1 MKRFAVLMFG
11 ASVYAMFLGV
21 FLYAVGFVGN
31 FLVPTRLDG
40 VAKLPIAQALVINLL
55 LLALFAVQHSVM
67 ARPWFKKSWT
77 RFVPEPIERSTY
89 VLCTNVVLAL
99 LYWQWQP
106 IGGAVWDVQ
115 HLWGRAMLYG
125 LFAFGWLTVLVTTFL
140 INHFDLFGL
149 RQVWLYFRG
158 KHYTSLGFVTP
169 GPYRFV
175 RHPMYIGWLMAFWAT
190 PTMTFAHLTFALG
203 ITAYILTAIYF
214 EERDLMQFLGQ
225 DYADYRKN
233 VPMLIPRVSSHTES
247 PRPCETATMI
257 GHTAS
262 LEDSAVSLRHPVG
275 NIEAPRS

>member
-11 ASVYAMFLGV
+11 VSVYAIFLGV

-40 VAKLPIAQALVINLL
+40 MAELPTAQALMINLL
-55 LLALFAVQHSVM
+55 LLTLFAVQHSVM
-67 ARPWFKKSWT
+67 ARPWFKTWWT

-89 VLCTNVVLAL
+89 VLFTNVVMIVLF
-99 LYWQWQP
+99 WQWQP
-106 IGGAVWDVQ
+106 MGGTAWNVQ
-115 HLWGRAMLYG
+115 HPSGQTLLYVV
-125 LFAFGWLTVLVTTFL
+125 FAFGWLTVLVTTFL

-158 KHYTSLGFVTP
+158 RKYTSLGFVTP

-190 PTMTFAHLTFALG
+190 PVMTAAHLIFALG

-214 EERDLMQFLGQ
+214 EERDLVQSLGQ
-225 DYADYRKN
+225 DYIAYRKT
-233 VPMLIPRVSSHTES
+233 VPMLIPTGSSRRQHS
-247 PRPCETATMI
+247 GLHQVATATEP
-257 GHTAS
+257 TTS
-262 LEDSAVSLRHPVG
+262 PENTTRELRQTVG
-275 NIEAPRS
+275 